1 MLYAICAEGLGTL
14 IRSNSSLIGIQLP
27 GGTER
32 LKLIQHAD
40 DTTVFISKDDDFPV
54 IKEVLCKYCNGS
66 GSKVNTSKT
75 MGLWIGK
82 WKNRTDRP
90 CDFIWNNDKL
100 KILGIYVGNNV
111 TPADNWEPR
120 VNKIK
125 CVLNRYRQR
134 DLTLSGKSVIVNVMV
149 GSSLNYLGSVI
160 SCPEEMVKKIEQ
172 AIFSFYW
179 SDKPDKIKRL
189 TITGPRNM
197 GGTGLIDVRVR
208 LRCLKLMWLGNYIQ
222 SDGKW
227 KQFLNY
233 WIEKTGELQ
242 NLGWYVFEKTK
253 TRSLKTT
260 PFYEDLFISYRK
272 AEATIRPEF
281 SSKLEVMNIPLFN
294 NTVITGDPDK
304 DLLSHVLLA
313 NDMSKFHHVVRN
325 NRLITFKELA
335 RKCKIN
341 HYECWSYS

>member
-1 MLYAICAEGLGTL
+1 MA
-14 IRSNSSLIGIQLP
+14 
-27 GGTER
+27 
-32 LKLIQHAD
+32 
-40 DTTVFISKDDDFPV
+40 
-54 IKEVLCKYCNGS
+54 NGS
-66 GSKVNTSKT
+66 
-75 MGLWIGK
+75 
-82 WKNRTDRP
+82 
-90 CDFIWNNDKL
+90 
-100 KILGIYVGNNV
+100 
-111 TPADNWEPR
+111 
-120 VNKIK
+120 
-125 CVLNRYRQR
+125 
-134 DLTLSGKSVIVNVMV
+134 
-149 GSSLNYLGSVI
+149 
-160 SCPEEMVKKIEQ
+160 
-172 AIFSFYW
+172 
-179 SDKPDKIKRL
+179 
-189 TITGPRNM
+189 
-197 GGTGLIDVRVR
+197 
-208 LRCLKLMWLGNYIQ
+208 
-222 SDGKW
+222 
-227 KQFLNY
+227 NY